1 MRCLASGRGG
11 YLSWPGRLPAPGPSS
26 RAELAALDWR
36 RTQYRD
42 KDFSFT
48 DCTSLAVMRE
58 LRLTQ
63 GLSTDQHFDQMGSPC
78 SRPHQPGS
86 GEPAQVSSSSR
97 LTGLS
102 DFGTSSP
109 RSNIARPPR
118 QRATGTIH
126 PETSFSDQLANGMW
140 LARVSSAEVRDA
152 GDAR

>member
-1 MRCLASGRGG
+1 
-11 YLSWPGRLPAPGPSS
+11 
-26 RAELAALDWR
+26 
-36 RTQYRD
+36 
-42 KDFSFT
+42 
-48 DCTSLAVMRE
+48 MRE

-63 GLSTDQHFDQMGSPC
+63 ALSTDQHFDQMGFAILPAGRTSQEAA
-78 SRPHQPGS
+78 S
-86 GEPAQVSSSSR
+86 PAQVSSSSS

-109 RSNIARPPR
+109 RSNIARTPR
-118 QRATGTIH
+118 QGATGTIH